1 MTTKEMVCI
10 VCPIGCQLKAE
21 LNEQGEVISVT
32 GNTCARGDVYA
43 RKELTNPTRMLT
55 STIKIKGAIYERLPV
70 ITSSDIPKGK
80 LFDVMQTLLNLEVEA
95 PVHNKDIIIKNVCGL
110 GVDIIASRTMEKVS
124 TKKD

>member
-1 MTTKEMVCI
+1 MLCI
-10 VCPIGCQLKAE
+10 FCPIVCQLKAE

>member
-10 VCPIGCQLKAE
+10 VCPIGCNLKAE
-21 LNEQGEVISVT
+21 LNDQNEVISVT

-80 LFDVMQTLLNLEVEA
+80 LFDVMQALLNIEVEA
-95 PVHNKDIIIKNVCGL
+95 PVHNKDIIIKNVCDL
-110 GVDIIASRTMEKVS
+110 GVDIIASRTMEKVH
-124 TKKD
+124 KE

>member
-10 VCPIGCQLKAE
+10 VCPIGCNLKAE
-21 LNEQGEVISVT
+21 LNDQNEVVSVT

-55 STIKIKGAIYERLPV
+55 STIKIKGAIYDRLPV

-80 LFDVMQTLLNLEVEA
+80 LFDVMQALLNLEVEA
-95 PVHNKDIIIKNVCGL
+95 PVQNKDIIIKNVCDL
-110 GVDIIASRTMEKVS
+110 GVDIIASRTMEKVN
-124 TKKD
+124 KE